1 MLWHTR
7 FVITIM
13 LGMGVGW
20 GTQNRDADGTE
31 WTYAIRR
38 QWGHVLVGL
47 IWGGLV
53 FWLDQI
59 TFWWFLPVL
68 AGMYLS
74 IPLSVLTS
82 RSRWGQRAKQS
93 GLFLVP
99 EEVSPPAE
107 IVSLRLRMAEMV
119 MAGETSPRPA
129 NSGLADV
136 VLNPYVN
143 AVHVSLLRENRLNPA
158 YAESLA
164 KLGVGAD
171 NVRSLGEKLL
181 AAGPDSLTPQ
191 QKILVLSDANT
202 MSWLH
207 RHAWLRPNET
217 FSPWWQKAFQT
228 SCR

>member
-1 MLWHTR
+1 
-7 FVITIM
+7 
-13 LGMGVGW
+13 
-20 GTQNRDADGTE
+20 
-31 WTYAIRR
+31 
-38 QWGHVLVGL
+38 
-47 IWGGLV
+47 
-53 FWLDQI
+53 
-59 TFWWFLPVL
+59 
-68 AGMYLS
+68 MYLS
-74 IPLSVLTS
+74 IPFSVLTS
-82 RSRWGQRAKQS
+82 RSCWGQWAKQA

-99 EEVSPPAE
+99 EEVSPSAE
-107 IVSLRLRMAEMV
+107 IVSLRLRMAEME
-119 MAGETSPRPA
+119 MAGETAPRPA

-158 YAESLA
+158 HAESLVKMGA
-164 KLGVGAD
+164 GAD
-171 NVRSLGEKLL
+171 VVRALGEKLL

-217 FSPWWQKAFQT
+217 FSPWWQQAFRS

>member
-1 MLWHTR
+1 M
-7 FVITIM
+7 
-13 LGMGVGW
+13 
-20 GTQNRDADGTE
+20 
-31 WTYAIRR
+31 
-38 QWGHVLVGL
+38 
-47 IWGGLV
+47 

-82 RSRWGQRAKQS
+82 RSGWGQRAKRS

-99 EEVSPPAE
+99 EEVSPSPE
-107 IVSLRLRMAEMV
+107 IVSLRLRMAEMA
-119 MAGETSPRPA
+119 MAGETAPRPA

-143 AVHVSLLRENRLNPA
+143 AVHVSLLRENRLNPGHTEA
-158 YAESLA
+158 LA
-164 KLGVGAD
+164 KIGVGTDTA
-171 NVRSLGEKLL
+171 RALGEKLL
-181 AAGPDSLTPQ
+181 AAGPDSLTSQ
-191 QKILVLSDANT
+191 QKLLVLSDADT

-217 FSPWWQKAFQT
+217 FSPWWQQAFRS